1 LGRDLCPLD
10 SHAAGGK
17 CGATAIKR
25 CLLSSTT
32 AAQNCNELKG
42 GKYARSIVVNGIAQ
56 TYLEKVR
63 NLLQW
68 DEEASFAIALAYT
81 NDLEAPT
88 TVSNSTASWRVVLC
102 EVLGL
107 AITRECHKFQTEP
120 APIKYGT
127 IQKAYLPESL

>member
-1 LGRDLCPLD
+1 LGRDLCPLH

-32 AAQNCNELKG
+32 AAQNCNELKR

-68 DEEASFAIALAYT
+68 DVEASFAIALAYT

-88 TVSNSTASWRVVLC
+88 TVSNSTALWRVVLC

-107 AITRECHKFQTEP
+107 AIT
-120 APIKYGT
+120 
-127 IQKAYLPESL
+127 